1 MNKVPKKNHL
11 RRNQVTANH
20 RSLMADS
27 YKPVSP
33 FSLPTTFHANAV
45 DSILVNESFQ
55 AYQGVE
61 IIEHSF
67 IKTNGSIARILV
79 YAPENK

>member
-20 RSLMADS
+20 RLFMADS
-27 YKPVSP
+27 YKPARG
-33 FSLPTTFHANAV
+33 FNLPTTFHANV
-45 DSILVNESFQ
+45 LDSTLVNESFQ
-55 AYQGVE
+55 EYQGVE
-61 IIEHSF
+61 IIEHCF
-67 IKTNGSIARILV
+67 IKTNGTIARILV